1 MQIRKVLKA
10 TFNKWYRWKFD
21 TFIISCFTFN
31 RKIGSLKREHQNNRS
46 IILFK
51 NNYNFTQELHS
62 LWLFLLQ
69 IQPMHNIETWSKLHS
84 AMNTFYDNPNNL
96 ISVGKLTFQG
106 AKCCAA
112 LFQDSWQ
119 RAEILQLSDRLVQVC
134 LNLLFSKTIF
144 FCKSK
149 FWTFL
154 NCRVWELLCQILDPL
169 IPVWR

>member
-1 MQIRKVLKA
+1 MLRTTLELSLHAKTWVMMQIREVLKT
-10 TFNKWYRWKFD
+10 TFNEWYRWKFD

-96 ISVGKLTFQG
+96 ISVDKLTFQG
-106 AKCCAA
+106 AKPGRGLNVSAKTLAINREPKMCSTR
-112 LFQDSWQ
+112 LF
-119 RAEILQLSDRLVQVC
+119 
-134 LNLLFSKTIF
+134 
-144 FCKSK
+144 KSM
-149 FWTFL
+149 
-154 NCRVWELLCQILDPL
+154 QA
-169 IPVWR
+169 